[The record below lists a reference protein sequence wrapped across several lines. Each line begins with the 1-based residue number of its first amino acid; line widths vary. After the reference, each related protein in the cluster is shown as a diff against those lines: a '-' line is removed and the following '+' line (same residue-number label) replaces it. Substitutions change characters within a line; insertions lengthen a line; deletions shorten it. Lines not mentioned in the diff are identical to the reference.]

1 MCVRAFLCVCV
12 SMCVSYVKSRASE
25 EAGKLTGCFKKGAE
39 MAAKEFASV
48 IKVNAEP
55 LKDLLAIVGWCEM
68 I

>member
-1 MCVRAFLCVCV
+1 MHFCVC
-12 SMCVSYVKSRASE
+12 MCQCVCLYVKGRASK
-25 EAGKLTGCFKKGAE
+25 EAGKVTGCFKKGAE